1 MEESLSQQKFE
12 TNRDELF
19 DVLKGIAIIL
29 VIVGHCHLT
38 KLRPIIY
45 SFHIPIFFFITG
57 YFLKIRPLRQEIT
70 LSIKRL
76 IIPYIFTAT
85 CICVATFIKE
95 ALNYE
100 DSDGSLSYKAIVTHL
115 LGFRGSVVP
124 QWIGSHIDVL
134 WFILAL
140 FWARIISISL
150 IKRIKSNIL
159 LLLAFLF
166 LGIAGIFLDKSIF
179 IPYCISQ
186 GLCASSFIFAGYIAN
201 KYKVLDSEYSKK
213 NIPILAI
220 LWIYSWHQGAINM
233 AICKY
238 NVNYILAW
246 GGALGAIILL
256 YSSVKALYTS
266 NSFLWRS
273 LLFCGRFSLIIFCVH
288 AFEFTICNWKS
299 SALTNFIPINYYSI
313 FLIICRLA
321 IAITL
326 TFIFLKIKPIRE
338 NIFQLKKYF

>member
-29 VIVGHCHLT
+29 VIIGHCHLT

-115 LGFRGSVVP
+115 LGFRGSVVQNVLQRTNIEKSEFSAGQKP
-124 QWIGSHIDVL
+124 DTGCPDFPVRVIIITESKFTRFKGDGSRRVTSKNVGRYNQCRSA
-134 WFILAL
+134 WKVN
-140 FWARIISISL
+140 RI
-150 IKRIKSNIL
+150 R
-159 LLLAFLF
+159 
-166 LGIAGIFLDKSIF
+166 
-179 IPYCISQ
+179 
-186 GLCASSFIFAGYIAN
+186 
-201 KYKVLDSEYSKK
+201 
-213 NIPILAI
+213 
-220 LWIYSWHQGAINM
+220 
-233 AICKY
+233 
-238 NVNYILAW
+238 
-246 GGALGAIILL
+246 
-256 YSSVKALYTS
+256 
-266 NSFLWRS
+266 RS
-273 LLFCGRFSLIIFCVH
+273 LHGASVIK
-288 AFEFTICNWKS
+288 N
-299 SALTNFIPINYYSI
+299 
-313 FLIICRLA
+313 
-321 IAITL
+321 
-326 TFIFLKIKPIRE
+326 TFQR
-338 NIFQLKKYF
+338 